1 LTVIRFA
8 DPEPAR
14 TVGLVWRNT
23 SPRKDDFREL
33 GRLAI
38 EAWQN
43 GPLAQA
49 RHMHESNKKPAGRD
63 ISAETS

>member
-1 LTVIRFA
+1 
-8 DPEPAR
+8 
-14 TVGLVWRNT
+14 VGLVWRNT

-38 EAWQN
+38 EAWQT

-49 RHMHESNKKPAGRD
+49 RHMHESNKKQAGRD